1 MGLVSFISTESGDG
15 LIVSFAVMVRLM
27 RRIVMAGLVPAISM
41 RMAQCLAHRDRRD
54 EPGDGGKYSNNKIR
68 APQACGARTR
78 AASTSARLT
87 STMCCS
93 LAGRTSAATSSP
105 SRRSA

>member
-1 MGLVSFISTESGDG
+1 
-15 LIVSFAVMVRLM
+15 
-27 RRIVMAGLVPAISM
+27 MAGLVPAISM
-41 RMAQCLAHRDRRD
+41 RMAQCSACQDRR
-54 EPGDGGKYSNNKIR
+54 EKPGDSRKCSNNKIR
-68 APQACGARTR
+68 TLQACGTCIRT
-78 AASTSARLT
+78 AATSARLT